1 MMYNADYISGNRDC
15 QSVWNKICRQIL
27 NRMAPTWHWESRIR
41 RACEREQESGKQCKA
56 ILQER
61 VGKLS
66 VPSIQRLD
74 VGQLLEAKPI
84 KIVLCGLVDAKTVSG
99 CSVTST
105 QASRSAPTP
114 MLHARCR
121 KAPRRR
127 WAVSWRRSCENTERR
142 RGYHAYPLR
151 CSLPIP
157 PCGSSRM
164 FQGKRRGCTKN
175 CVEMEHYCGGTGW
188 TVLGRSDSTCC
199 T

>member
-1 MMYNADYISGNRDC
+1 MYNADYILENRDC

-27 NRMAPTWHWESRIR
+27 NRMDSTWHWESRVR

-66 VPSIQRLD
+66 VPGIQRLD

-114 MLHARCR
+114 NVARQMQESAA
-121 KAPRRR
+121 KKM
-127 WAVSWRRSCENTERR
+127 
-142 RGYHAYPLR
+142 
-151 CSLPIP
+151 
-157 PCGSSRM
+157 GSFM
-164 FQGKRRGCTKN
+164 AQ
-175 CVEMEHYCGGTGW
+175 VM
-188 TVLGRSDSTCC
+188 
-199 T
+199 

>member
-1 MMYNADYISGNRDC
+1 MDS
-15 QSVWNKICRQIL
+15 
-27 NRMAPTWHWESRIR
+27 TWHWESRVR

-66 VPSIQRLD
+66 VPGIQRLD

-127 WAVSWRRSCENTERR
+127 WAVSWRRSCEKHRASKRIPRISSPMLFTHSAVWVKPDVSRKTPGLHKKLRR
-142 RGYHAYPLR
+142 NGTLLWGNGLDRIGAVGQHMLHLTPT
-151 CSLPIP
+151 
-157 PCGSSRM
+157 
-164 FQGKRRGCTKN
+164 Q
-175 CVEMEHYCGGTGW
+175 EH
-188 TVLGRSDSTCC
+188 R
-199 T
+199 